1 LRRASV
7 GRDEHLDAVAD
18 DCFDLALMPVAGVRQ
33 HHVRIIELDRA
44 QLALSGADHRF
55 EMPEVR

>member
-1 LRRASV
+1 LRRPAS
-7 GRDEHLDAVAD
+7 GRDENLHAVAD
-18 DCFDLALMPVAGVRQ
+18 NCFDLALMPVTGVRQ

-55 EMPEVR
+55 EMPEVG